1 MSRMGAVPAQLTDGP
16 PEGAYVFAPNERP
29 LFPGSPYAPRHT
41 AGRRIGYALVALLT
55 GITSNVVNSMVT
67 VNLPSLG
74 GAMGLYLMQ
83 VAWLPGIYVA
93 FNATAN
99 LTLIR
104 ARIQFGIPLVMHVL
118 LAAYAGAVVYQLV
131 WPSYPAALATRAL
144 CGMSMA
150 TLTTMTIYCLL
161 QVFTGPARPLA
172 LLVGISIPQ
181 LGLPLAR
188 LLPVELL
195 ALDGWRGLHLIELAL
210 IAAVTA
216 ATIALP
222 VPPSDRSKAFEP
234 VDALTIALVIPAF
247 VLLGGVLA
255 VGRYVWWTDAP
266 WIGVALAAA
275 VPLLIA
281 ALLIEHFRARPLIQ
295 TRWIGTAEMLRFALV
310 AFVVRVALAEQSYGS
325 VGLLTFGGLNNDQLH
340 LMFGIVFLAMML
352 GIAAAA
358 LTIRPD
364 RIPAQVLVAS
374 LVIAFGAWL
383 DTDVTNLTRPPQLF
397 LSQALI
403 AFGTT
408 LFIGPALLYGF
419 VRVIQRG
426 PDHLVTFIVLFSAT
440 QNVGGLAG
448 SALLGSW
455 QTMRVRHHAALLAD
469 RLSAADPIVVERI
482 QAGSGALA
490 GVVVDPVQRSAQGAG
505 LLARAMLREANILAF
520 ADVFRLVMAI
530 ALANAAFL
538 AVLIVRR
545 RMRAAA

>member
-1 MSRMGAVPAQLTDGP
+1 
-16 PEGAYVFAPNERP
+16 
-29 LFPGSPYAPRHT
+29 
-41 AGRRIGYALVALLT
+41 
-55 GITSNVVNSMVT
+55 
-67 VNLPSLG
+67 
-74 GAMGLYLMQ
+74 
-83 VAWLPGIYVA
+83 
-93 FNATAN
+93 
-99 LTLIR
+99 
-104 ARIQFGIPLVMHVL
+104 
-118 LAAYAGAVVYQLV
+118 
-131 WPSYPAALATRAL
+131 
-144 CGMSMA
+144 
-150 TLTTMTIYCLL
+150 
-161 QVFTGPARPLA
+161 
-172 LLVGISIPQ
+172 
-181 LGLPLAR
+181 
-188 LLPVELL
+188 
-195 ALDGWRGLHLIELAL
+195 
-210 IAAVTA
+210 
-216 ATIALP
+216 
-222 VPPSDRSKAFEP
+222 
-234 VDALTIALVIPAF
+234 
-247 VLLGGVLA
+247 VLA
-255 VGRYVWWTDAP
+255 VGRYVWWTEAP
-266 WIGVALAAA
+266 WVGLALAGA

-281 ALLIEHFRARPLIQ
+281 ALLVEHFRTRPLIQ

-340 LMFGIVFLAMML
+340 LLFGIVFVAMVL

-374 LVIAFGAWL
+374 LIIAFGAWL

-426 PDHLVTFIVLFSAT
+426 PDHLVTFIVMFSAT

-455 QTMRVRHHAALLAD
+455 QTMRVRHHSALLAD
-469 RLSAADPIVVERI
+469 RLSGADPIVVERI
-482 QAGSGALA
+482 QAGAGALA
-490 GVVVDPVQRSAQGAG
+490 GVVVDPLQRSAQGAG
-505 LLARAMLREANILAF
+505 LLAQAMLREANILAF

-545 RMRAAA
+545 RVRVTA